1 MDFDPLSISLE
12 PGMERMYP
20 FGLRY
25 YALVMRRAR
34 DPDAAA
40 RVAAAISQADWAQM
54 DGPVLFQDD
63 QPILSDNVMENLRT
77 MQEVA
82 KQIQGQIQNAKGAE
96 KTNLSLQLA
105 ELEQRIA
112 ESEKDKY
119 LATMEGVEAYRRDVL
134 PFLRP
139 SQPSLIY
146 DWDNMEDQTFS
157 RLFRQF
163 TGGTLSAEQFSAE
176 ADRVL
181 RLMERE
187 GQ

>member
-1 MDFDPLSISLE
+1 
-12 PGMERMYP
+12 MERMYP

-25 YALVMRRAR
+25 ALALRRVR

-40 RVAAAISQADWAQM
+40 RVAAAISQADWPQM

-63 QPILSDNVMENLRT
+63 QPILYDNVMENLRT

-119 LATMEGVEAYRRDVL
+119 LATMDESEACRRDVL

-163 TGGTLSAEQFSAE
+163 TGGTLSAEQFIAE

-181 RLMERE
+181 RPMERE